1 MMRLYTILMAIFC
14 VGLLAGCGDGES
26 TMGTTV
32 PDGSVASGGDTAPT
46 SAGSGDSA
54 SGITLAK
61 GTSAP
66 LIQSSDIYG
75 ADVDLAS
82 IIEEDPGLVIV
93 FFFTVDSGQA
103 IAAKLRSLDTGFGQ
117 DLKVVALGIKEDESA
132 LKSFADTNNIGYHII
147 EANALEGA
155 DWLDDINA
163 LPLTLFVHPNEDRE
177 IVQRLAGAGS
187 DNANIITQ
195 VAKKFFQRGKYGV
208 AESMTNSATES
219 GEDAA
224 GIGAVRGFVL
234 QGQGKLDEAE
244 EEFKSIDLQGG
255 LASVAY
261 ARGKYDL
268 ALSHAAQSE
277 SSLAS
282 TVKAQVHLKNG
293 KVDEAI
299 AAAQEAE
306 ARIGDDWDKS
316 QAANIH
322 GRALHE
328 NGNVDGAIGKYSEA
342 TDFSNYNTTAMANRA
357 SAHREKGELEEAQAV
372 LDKSQGWGG
381 AEDDLTVM
389 MLAQVKKEL
398 EQSNDSER
406 QERIRGLITD
416 LGERYRK
423 MKENGDTEPQDTWS
437 TRPQVI
443 AFLQSTSSSSVFF
456 ERAGMEMV
464 IKREIEA
471 RVAADPRVQ
480 VVERDMLEAL
490 LQELNLGSSEI
501 ADSNTQLQLG
511 KVLAARMIGILE
523 FSRFG
528 KDNVMNTRLAD
539 TQTTEVHPLPM
550 VQIKDGASLEEIVQ
564 SSVDAIIARF
574 VEGRELRGLIGNDPT
589 DENMIVNLGKVHG
602 VTQGMRF
609 DVVKEGEPMKIGG
622 RVVGNVQVLV
632 AVIEVV
638 SVEEQYSICKLVMK
652 KGDDVVLAGEM
663 KVKQNKVS

>member
-1 MMRLYTILMAIFC
+1 
-14 VGLLAGCGDGES
+14 
-26 TMGTTV
+26 
-32 PDGSVASGGDTAPT
+32 
-46 SAGSGDSA
+46 
-54 SGITLAK
+54 
-61 GTSAP
+61 
-66 LIQSSDIYG
+66 
-75 ADVDLAS
+75 
-82 IIEEDPGLVIV
+82 
-93 FFFTVDSGQA
+93 
-103 IAAKLRSLDTGFGQ
+103 
-117 DLKVVALGIKEDESA
+117 
-132 LKSFADTNNIGYHII
+132 
-147 EANALEGA
+147 
-155 DWLDDINA
+155 
-163 LPLTLFVHPNEDRE
+163 
-177 IVQRLAGAGS
+177 
-187 DNANIITQ
+187 
-195 VAKKFFQRGKYGV
+195 
-208 AESMTNSATES
+208 
-219 GEDAA
+219 
-224 GIGAVRGFVL
+224 
-234 QGQGKLDEAE
+234 
-244 EEFKSIDLQGG
+244 
-255 LASVAY
+255 
-261 ARGKYDL
+261 
-268 ALSHAAQSE
+268 
-277 SSLAS
+277 
-282 TVKAQVHLKNG
+282 
-293 KVDEAI
+293 
-299 AAAQEAE
+299 
-306 ARIGDDWDKS
+306 
-316 QAANIH
+316 
-322 GRALHE
+322 
-328 NGNVDGAIGKYSEA
+328 
-342 TDFSNYNTTAMANRA
+342 
-357 SAHREKGELEEAQAV
+357 
-372 LDKSQGWGG
+372 
-381 AEDDLTVM
+381 
-389 MLAQVKKEL
+389 
-398 EQSNDSER
+398 
-406 QERIRGLITD
+406 
-416 LGERYRK
+416 

>member
-1 MMRLYTILMAIFC
+1 MIRLQTILMAIFC
-14 VGLLAGCGDGES
+14 VGLLAGCGGDDAATG
-26 TMGTTV
+26 
-32 PDGSVASGGDTAPT
+32 PDGSVASGGDAAPIF
-46 SAGSGDSA
+46 AGSGDSA

-61 GTSAP
+61 GSSAP

-195 VAKKFFQRGKYGV
+195 VAKKFFQQGKHGV

-224 GIGAVRGFVL
+224 GIGAVRGFVF

-244 EEFKSIDLQGG
+244 KEFKSIDMQEG

-261 ARGKYDL
+261 TRGKYDE
-268 ALSHAAQSE
+268 ALSHAAQSD

-293 KVDEAI
+293 EVDEAI

-306 ARIGDDWDKS
+306 ARIGDDYEKS

-342 TDFSNYNTTAMANRA
+342 TDLSNYNTTAMGNRA

-381 AEDDLTVM
+381 AKDDMIVM

-398 EQSNDSER
+398 EQSNDSVR

-416 LGERYRK
+416 LGERFRK
-423 MKENGDTEPQDTWS
+423 LKEQGETEPQDTWS

-528 KDNVMNTRLAD
+528 KDNVMNARLAD

-574 VEGRELRGLIGNDPT
+574 VEGRELQGLIGENPT
-589 DENMIVNLGKVHG
+589 DDNLIVNLGKVHG
-602 VTQGMRF
+602 VTPGMRF

-622 RVVGNVQVLV
+622 RVVGNAQVLV
-632 AVIEVV
+632 AVIEVT
-638 SVEEQYSICKLVMK
+638 SVEDEYSICKLVMK
-652 KGDDVVLAGEM
+652 KSDDVVLAGEM